1 MSELA
6 EAISTVGTRKW
17 ICLVCDY
24 IYDEAKGLPEE
35 GIEPGTA
42 MEDIPD
48 TWACPDCGV
57 TKADFELYTDR
68 GLNRQWLSGYRP
80 TGNPSRRR

>member
-1 MSELA
+1 MNPLA
-6 EAISTVGTRKW
+6 DLDSTVGTQSIANRKW

-24 IYDEAKGLPEE
+24 IYDEAKGIPEE
-35 GIEPGTA
+35 GIAPGTA

-57 TKADFELYTDR
+57 TKADFEPYTE
-68 GLNRQWLSGYRP
+68 
-80 TGNPSRRR
+80 